1 MSAPSEARD
10 GLGVNGHSPS
20 VRAEGGARRS
30 RRQVRELF
38 GGRRRRQ
45 TGCTRWGPTCCWRL
59 RDCNRKTLSNL
70 EFVQETLKNAALEA
84 KATIVE
90 VAFHEFSP
98 FGISGMVVIAESHLA
113 IHTWPEYGYA
123 AVDVFTCG
131 DLIKPQVAAKFL
143 IEKFQSKSPSIV
155 EMKRG
160 ILGHEKLPHKVTLQ
174 RENRPTHD
182 RAEELQV
189 VH

>member
-1 MSAPSEARD
+1 MCDGAVGSRD
-10 GLGVNGHSPS
+10 GLVSDASPS
-20 VRAEGGARRS
+20 VGTEGGACGDPDHVGKLVKQAEKEVNRLHALGTHLLL
-30 RRQVRELF
+30 E
-38 GGRRRRQ
+38 
-45 TGCTRWGPTCCWRL
+45 L
-59 RDCNRKTLSNL
+59 RDCNRRTLGNL

-131 DLIKPQVAAKFL
+131 DLIDPRVAANYL
-143 IEKFQSKSPSIV
+143 IEKFKSKDPSII
-155 EMKRG
+155 EIKRG
-160 ILGHEKLPHKVTLQ
+160 ILGNKKLPHKALPGEMLQ
-174 RENRPTHD
+174 HD
-182 RAEELQV
+182 RAQELQV

>member
-1 MSAPSEARD
+1 MIPELVR
-10 GLGVNGHSPS
+10 
-20 VRAEGGARRS
+20 RAEKEANRLHALGTHLLL
-30 RRQVRELF
+30 E
-38 GGRRRRQ
+38 
-45 TGCTRWGPTCCWRL
+45 L
-59 RDCNRKTLSNL
+59 RDCNSKTLTNL
-70 EFVQETLKNAALEA
+70 EFVRETLKNAALEA

-131 DLIKPQVAAKFL
+131 DLIDPRVAAQFL
-143 IEKFQSKSPSIV
+143 IEKFQSKNPSII

-160 ILGHEKLPHKVTLQ
+160 ILGHEKLPHKPMVQ
-174 RENRPTHD
+174 G
-182 RAEELQV
+182 ELV
-189 VH
+189 PA

>member
-1 MSAPSEARD
+1 MN
-10 GLGVNGHSPS
+10 VNGVALLREQEAVLAEPGGKPGGFR
-20 VRAEGGARRS
+20 RAEKEANRLTALGTHLLL
-30 RRQVRELF
+30 E
-38 GGRRRRQ
+38 
-45 TGCTRWGPTCCWRL
+45 L
-59 RDCNRKTLSNL
+59 RDCNPKTLSNL
-70 EFVQETLKNAALEA
+70 EFVTEAMKNAALEA

-131 DLIKPQVAAKFL
+131 DLIKPQVAAQFL
-143 IEKFQSKSPSIV
+143 IEKFECKNPSTV

-160 ILGHEKLPHKVTLQ
+160 VLGLEKMPHKVTI
-174 RENRPTHD
+174 
-182 RAEELQV
+182 EEPAFA
-189 VH
+189 

>member
-1 MSAPSEARD
+1 V
-10 GLGVNGHSPS
+10 GTG
-20 VRAEGGARRS
+20 GGARGDRAIIPELV
-30 RRQVRELF
+30 RRAEKEANRLHALGTHLLLE
-38 GGRRRRQ
+38 
-45 TGCTRWGPTCCWRL
+45 L
-59 RDCNRKTLSNL
+59 RDCNPTTLTKL
-70 EFVQETLKNAALEA
+70 EFVRETLKNAALEA

-131 DLIKPQVAAKFL
+131 DLIDPKVAAKFL
-143 IEKFQSKSPSIV
+143 IEKFQSKNPSLI

-160 ILGHEKLPHKVTLQ
+160 ILGHEKLPHKPMVQ
-174 RENRPTHD
+174 
-182 RAEELQV
+182 EELVQA
-189 VH
+189 